1 MKRSAFCELLR
12 WSLEG
17 PELTTGKFSICFS
30 TKQNPVLSTSE
41 SGAFDDRIF
50 DRKVTSWRSIGFRR
64 EVFAIFKLI
73 RNDSNRRT
81 LRWWETVIFASKV
94 QMFANFRVS
103 SAYAFFVQ
111 KKSKQIEVIR
121 FETLVCNPMILG
133 RHWAESG
140 SCREAQIAVDW
151 RQLPVCHSVN
161 TATRA
166 AVQAA
171 SWWLLVANE
180 SPSSTFKV
188 DKSTA
193 INCEL
198 SVCCRFEF
206 HGEAK
211 ELPPESS
218 RIPIHRT
225 MTPPIL
231 LLLTHRSRQ
240 ESWLTDLNR
249 LARRESTALSRR
261 RPPAYMKQTWNRCKS
276 KKPLSHPLID
286 CEFPNH
292 TAH

>member
-1 MKRSAFCELLR
+1 MNLNEEKNWMKRSAFCELLR

-50 DRKVTSWRSIGFRR
+50 DRKATSWRSIGFRR

-73 RNDSNRRT
+73 RNDSNRMT

-140 SCREAQIAVDW
+140 SWGQIAVDW

-166 AVQAA
+166 AVQVA
-171 SWWLLVANE
+171 SWSLMNLQAV
-180 SPSSTFKV
+180 PS
-188 DKSTA
+188 KSTNRRPLIA
-193 INCEL
+193 NYLCVADSSFTEKQKSCRRRAHESQFIEQWRRL
-198 SVCCRFEF
+198 SSCY
-206 HGEAK
+206 
-211 ELPPESS
+211 
-218 RIPIHRT
+218 
-225 MTPPIL
+225 
-231 LLLTHRSRQ
+231 
-240 ESWLTDLNR
+240 WLT
-249 LARRESTALSRR
+249 EVV
-261 RPPAYMKQTWNRCKS
+261 KS
-276 KKPLSHPLID
+276 LD
-286 CEFPNH
+286 
-292 TAH
+292 